1 MKAVVAYHSESGN
14 TQKLALAIASG
25 LGTRAVSIEA
35 VEIQELQGYDLICIG
50 TPVNYGAPT
59 RQVRDFSSRSRL

>member
-1 MKAVVAYHSESGN
+1 MKALVAYHSESGN

-35 VEIQELQGYDLICIG
+35 VEIQELQG
-50 TPVNYGAPT
+50 
-59 RQVRDFSSRSRL
+59 